1 MQDDSSIEVMVVLVR
16 SRGVKS
22 VKVRLAKQAVAVD
35 AVKAAGFEP
44 AQNDTLAIWNVTVQ
58 GEHPLK
64 DGDRVEVL
72 PPLTVDPM
80 TARRLREE
88 KNRSSAPRLAGGRNG
103 SKHRLF

>member
-1 MQDDSSIEVMVVLVR
+1 MQEDKIEVMVVLVR
-16 SRGVKS
+16 NRGVKS
-22 VKVRLAKQAVAVD
+22 VMVQLEQGAVASD
-35 AVKAAGFEP
+35 AVKAAGFAP
-44 AQNDTLAIWNVTVQ
+44 AQNDTLAIWNVTVR

-88 KNRSSAPRLAGGRNG
+88 KNRSTASRMAGGRNG